1 MTSSKDAAVVSDGEG
16 LRRYLRQIQ
25 RLPML
30 EAHRELELSR
40 RWRSQHDDDAARQ
53 LVGSHLRLAA
63 KIALRYRGYGFPVSD
78 LISEGN
84 VGMMEAVRRF
94 DPELGFRFACYA
106 RWWVR
111 AAIRAYILRSWSLVK
126 IGTTVQQR
134 RLFFHL
140 RRLES
145 KMQIVMHDADLLPG
159 HVTAIAHTLG
169 VPEQA
174 VVDMHRRLGGKDR
187 SLEAPMHPDR
197 EGTWED
203 SLADSSDLESE
214 VGQREERA
222 VQRAM
227 LPAALGTLDQRQRH
241 ILIERRLKERPAK
254 LEKLADHYGVSAER
268 IRQIEN
274 RAFEKLRKAMR
285 LQMLPPIERQAE
297 CGRTAL

>member
-30 EAHRELELSR
+30 EAHQELELSR

-53 LVGSHLRLAA
+53 LVGSHLRLVA
-63 KIALRYRGYGFPVSD
+63 KIALRYRGYGFPVWD

-134 RLFFHL
+134 RLFYHL

-145 KMQIVMHDADLLPG
+145 KMQIVMHDTDLMPN

-203 SLADSSDLESE
+203 SLADSSDLESA
-214 VGQREERA
+214 VSQREERA

-285 LQMLPPIERQAE
+285 LQMLPPLERQAE

>member
-25 RLPML
+25 NLPML
-30 EAHRELELSR
+30 EAHQELELSR

-53 LVGSHLRLAA
+53 LVGSHLRLVA

-145 KMQIVMHDADLLPG
+145 KLQIIMHDADLLPR

-187 SLEAPMHPDR
+187 SLDAPMHPDR
-197 EGTWED
+197 KGTWED
-203 SLADSSDLESE
+203 SLTDSSDLESAIS
-214 VGQREERA
+214 QREEMA

>member
-30 EAHRELELSR
+30 EAHQELELSR

-53 LVGSHLRLAA
+53 LVGSHLRLVA

-145 KMQIVMHDADLLPG
+145 KMQIIMHDADLLPG

-187 SLEAPMHPDR
+187 SLDAAMHPDR

-203 SLADSSDLESE
+203 SLTDSSDLESAIS
-214 VGQREERA
+214 QREEMA

-274 RAFEKLRKAMR
+274 RAFEKVRKAMR
-285 LQMLPPIERQAE
+285 LQMSPPNERQAE
-297 CGRTAL
+297 SRRAV

>member
-1 MTSSKDAAVVSDGEG
+1 MTSSKDAAVASDAEG
-16 LRRYLRQIQ
+16 LSRYLRQIQ
-25 RLPML
+25 SLPML
-30 EAHRELELSR
+30 DADQERELSR
-40 RWRSQHDDDAARQ
+40 RWRAQHDGDAARQ
-53 LVGSHLRLAA
+53 LVASHLRLVA
-63 KIALRYRGYGFPVSD
+63 KIAFRYRGYGFPVSD

-126 IGTTVQQR
+126 VGTTVQQK

-145 KMQIVMHDADLLPG
+145 KMQIVMHDADLLPS
-159 HVTAIAHTLG
+159 HVTTIADALG
-169 VPEQA
+169 VPKQA

-187 SLEAPMHPDR
+187 SLDAPMHPGR

-203 SLADSSDLESE
+203 SLADSSDLESA
-214 VGQREERA
+214 VTQREERA
-222 VQRAM
+222 VRRAM
-227 LPAALGTLDQRQRH
+227 LPTALGTLDQRQRH

-274 RAFEKLRKAMR
+274 RAFEKLRKAMQ

-297 CGRTAL
+297 CRRAAL

>member
-1 MTSSKDAAVVSDGEG
+1 MTSFNNAATVTDGEG
-16 LRRYLRQIQ
+16 LRRYLRRIQ

-30 EAHRELELSR
+30 DAHQELELSR

-53 LVGSHLRLAA
+53 LVASHLRLVA
-63 KIALRYRGYGFPVSD
+63 KIALRYRGFGLPVSD

-94 DPELGFRFACYA
+94 DPELGFRFASYA

-111 AAIRAYILRSWSLVK
+111 AAMQAYILRSWSLVR
-126 IGTTVQQR
+126 IGTTLQQK

-145 KMQIVMHDADLLPG
+145 KMQIVMHDADLLPDQ
-159 HVTAIAHTLG
+159 VTTIADILG

-187 SLEAPMHPDR
+187 SLDAPMHLDR

-203 SLADSSDLESE
+203 SLADSSDLESA
-214 VGQREERA
+214 VSQREEMA

-227 LPAALGTLDQRQRH
+227 LPAALGALDQRQRH
-241 ILIERRLKERPAK
+241 ILFERRLKERPAK
-254 LEKLADHYGVSAER
+254 LEKLAGHYGVSAER
-268 IRQIEN
+268 IRQIEK

-285 LQMLPPIERQAE
+285 SQMSPPNERQAE
-297 CGRTAL
+297 CGRAAL

>member
-1 MTSSKDAAVVSDGEG
+1 MTNFKDVAVVSDGEG
-16 LRRYLRQIQ
+16 LRRYLQQIQ
-25 RLPML
+25 TFPML

-40 RWRSQHDDDAARQ
+40 RWRSQHDEDAARQ
-53 LVGSHLRLAA
+53 LVGSHLRLVA
-63 KIALRYRGYGFPVSD
+63 KIALRYRGSGCPVSD

-84 VGMMEAVRRF
+84 VGMMEALRRF
-94 DPELGFRFACYA
+94 DPELGCRFAGYA

-111 AAIRAYILRSWSLVK
+111 AAIQAYILRSWSLVK
-126 IGTTVQQR
+126 IGTTLQQK

-159 HVTAIAHTLG
+159 HVTTIADILG

-187 SLEAPMHPDR
+187 SLDAPMHPDR
-197 EGTWED
+197 GGTWED
-203 SLADSSDLESE
+203 SLTDSSDLEFAVS
-214 VGQREERA
+214 QREEMA

-285 LQMLPPIERQAE
+285 LQMSPPNERQAE
-297 CGRTAL
+297 SRRAAL

>member
-25 RLPML
+25 KLPML
-30 EAHRELELSR
+30 EAHQELELSR

-53 LVGSHLRLAA
+53 LVGSHLRLVA

-145 KMQIVMHDADLLPG
+145 KMQIIMHDADLLPG

-187 SLEAPMHPDR
+187 SLDAPMHPDR

-203 SLADSSDLESE
+203 SLTDSSDLESAIS
-214 VGQREERA
+214 QREEMA

-285 LQMLPPIERQAE
+285 LQMLPPNERQAE

>member
-1 MTSSKDAAVVSDGEG
+1 MTNSKDAAVVSDGEG

-25 RLPML
+25 NLPML
-30 EAHRELELSR
+30 EAHQELELSR

-53 LVGSHLRLAA
+53 LVGSHLRLVA

-145 KMQIVMHDADLLPG
+145 KMQIIMHDADLLPG

-187 SLEAPMHPDR
+187 SLDAPMHPDR

-203 SLADSSDLESE
+203 LLADSSDLELAVS
-214 VGQREERA
+214 QREEMA
-222 VQRAM
+222 VQQSDAARRTRHLGSAAAAHSDRA
-227 LPAALGTLDQRQRH
+227 ATEGEAG
-241 ILIERRLKERPAK
+241 EA
-254 LEKLADHYGVSAER
+254 
-268 IRQIEN
+268 
-274 RAFEKLRKAMR
+274 
-285 LQMLPPIERQAE
+285 
-297 CGRTAL
+297 

>member
-25 RLPML
+25 NLPML
-30 EAHRELELSR
+30 EAHQELELSR

-145 KMQIVMHDADLLPG
+145 KMQIIMHDADLLPG

-187 SLEAPMHPDR
+187 SLDAPMHPDG

-203 SLADSSDLESE
+203 SLTDSSDLESAIS
-214 VGQREERA
+214 QREEMA

-274 RAFEKLRKAMR
+274 RAFEKVRKAMR
-285 LQMLPPIERQAE
+285 LQMSPPNERQAE
-297 CGRTAL
+297 SRRVV

>member
-1 MTSSKDAAVVSDGEG
+1 MTSFNNAATVTDGEG
-16 LRRYLRQIQ
+16 LRRYLRRIQ

-30 EAHRELELSR
+30 DADRELELSR
-40 RWRSQHDDDAARQ
+40 RWRSQHDDDAAQQ
-53 LVGSHLRLAA
+53 LVASHLRLVA
-63 KIALRYRGYGFPVSD
+63 KIALRYRGFGLPVSD

-94 DPELGFRFACYA
+94 DPELGFRFASYA

-111 AAIRAYILRSWSLVK
+111 AAMQAYILRSWSLVR
-126 IGTTVQQR
+126 IGTTLQQK

-145 KMQIVMHDADLLPG
+145 KMQIVMHDADLLPDQ
-159 HVTAIAHTLG
+159 VTTIADILG
-169 VPEQA
+169 VPGQA

-187 SLEAPMHPDR
+187 SLDAPMHPDR

-203 SLADSSDLESE
+203 SLIDSSDLESA
-214 VGQREERA
+214 VSQREEMA

-227 LPAALGTLDQRQRH
+227 LPAALGALDQRQRH

-254 LEKLADHYGVSAER
+254 LENLADHYGVSAER
-268 IRQIEN
+268 IRQIEK

-285 LQMLPPIERQAE
+285 SQMSPPNERQAE
-297 CGRTAL
+297 CGRAAL

>member
-1 MTSSKDAAVVSDGEG
+1 MTSSKDAAAVSDGEG

-25 RLPML
+25 NLPML
-30 EAHRELELSR
+30 EAHQELELSR

-126 IGTTVQQR
+126 IGTTVQQK

-145 KMQIVMHDADLLPG
+145 KMQIIMHDADLLPG

-187 SLEAPMHPDR
+187 SLDAPMQPDR

-203 SLADSSDLESE
+203 SLADSSDLESA
-214 VGQREERA
+214 VSQREERA

-227 LPAALGTLDQRQRH
+227 LPAALDTLDQRQRH

>member
-1 MTSSKDAAVVSDGEG
+1 MTNSKDAAVVSDGEG

-30 EAHRELELSR
+30 EAHQELELSR
-40 RWRSQHDDDAARQ
+40 RWRSQHDDDAAWQ
-53 LVGSHLRLAA
+53 LVGSHLRLVA
-63 KIALRYRGYGFPVSD
+63 KIALRYRGYGLPVSD

-145 KMQIVMHDADLLPG
+145 KMQIVMHDADLMPN

-187 SLEAPMHPDR
+187 SLDAPMHPDR
-197 EGTWED
+197 DGTWED
-203 SLADSSDLESE
+203 SITDSSDLESAIS
-214 VGQREERA
+214 QREEMA

-297 CGRTAL
+297 CGRAAP

>member
-1 MTSSKDAAVVSDGEG
+1 MTSSKDAAVVSDGDG
-16 LRRYLRQIQ
+16 FRRYLGQIQ
-25 RLPML
+25 KLPML
-30 EAHRELELSR
+30 EAHQELELSR

-53 LVGSHLRLAA
+53 LVGSHLRLVA
-63 KIALRYRGYGFPVSD
+63 KIAHRYRGYGFPVSD

-126 IGTTVQQR
+126 IGTTVHQR

-145 KMQIVMHDADLLPG
+145 KLQIIMHDADLLPR
-159 HVTAIAHTLG
+159 HVTSIAHTLG

-187 SLEAPMHPDR
+187 SLDAPMHPDR

-203 SLADSSDLESE
+203 SLTDSSDLESAIS
-214 VGQREERA
+214 QREEMA

-297 CGRTAL
+297 CGRAAP

>member
-25 RLPML
+25 NLPML
-30 EAHRELELSR
+30 EAHQELELSR
-40 RWRSQHDDDAARQ
+40 RWRSQHDDDAARR

-145 KMQIVMHDADLLPG
+145 KMQIIMHDADLLPG

-187 SLEAPMHPDR
+187 SLDAPMHPDG

-203 SLADSSDLESE
+203 SLTDSSDLESAIS
-214 VGQREERA
+214 QREEMA

-274 RAFEKLRKAMR
+274 RAFEKVRKAMR
-285 LQMLPPIERQAE
+285 LQMSPPNERQAE
-297 CGRTAL
+297 SRRAV

>member
-25 RLPML
+25 NLPML
-30 EAHRELELSR
+30 EAHQELELSR

-145 KMQIVMHDADLLPG
+145 KMQIIMHDADLLPG

-187 SLEAPMHPDR
+187 SLDAPMHPDG

-203 SLADSSDLESE
+203 SLTDSSDLESAIS
-214 VGQREERA
+214 QREEMA

-274 RAFEKLRKAMR
+274 RAFEKVRKAMR
-285 LQMLPPIERQAE
+285 LQMSPPNERQAE
-297 CGRTAL
+297 SRRAV

>member
-1 MTSSKDAAVVSDGEG
+1 MTSFNNAATVTDGEG
-16 LRRYLRQIQ
+16 LRRYLRRIQ

-30 EAHRELELSR
+30 DADQELELSR

-53 LVGSHLRLAA
+53 LVASHLRLVA
-63 KIALRYRGYGFPVSD
+63 KIALRYRGFGLPVSD

-94 DPELGFRFACYA
+94 DPELGFRFASYA

-111 AAIRAYILRSWSLVK
+111 AAMQAYILRSWSLVR
-126 IGTTVQQR
+126 IGTTLQQK

-145 KMQIVMHDADLLPG
+145 KMQIVMHDADLLPDQ
-159 HVTAIAHTLG
+159 VTTIADILG

-187 SLEAPMHPDR
+187 SLDAPMHPDR

-203 SLADSSDLESE
+203 SLADSSDLESA
-214 VGQREERA
+214 VSQREEMA

-227 LPAALGTLDQRQRH
+227 LPAALGALDQRQRH
-241 ILIERRLKERPAK
+241 ILFERRLKERPAK
-254 LEKLADHYGVSAER
+254 LEKLAGHYGVSAER
-268 IRQIEN
+268 IRQIEK

-285 LQMLPPIERQAE
+285 SQMSPPNERQAE
-297 CGRTAL
+297 CGRAAL

>member
-1 MTSSKDAAVVSDGEG
+1 MTNSKDAAVVSDGEG
-16 LRRYLRQIQ
+16 LRRYLRRIQ

-30 EAHRELELSR
+30 EAHQELELSR
-40 RWRSQHDDDAARQ
+40 RWRSQHDDDAAWQ
-53 LVGSHLRLAA
+53 LVGSHLRLVA
-63 KIALRYRGYGFPVSD
+63 KIALHYRGYGLPVSD

-126 IGTTVQQR
+126 IGTTVQHK
-134 RLFFHL
+134 RLFYHL

-159 HVTAIAHTLG
+159 HVTTIADVLR

-187 SLEAPMHPDR
+187 SLDAPMHPDR
-197 EGTWED
+197 KGTWKD
-203 SLADSSDLESE
+203 SLADSSDLESA
-214 VGQREERA
+214 VSQREERA

-285 LQMLPPIERQAE
+285 VQRLPPIERQAE
-297 CGRTAL
+297 CGRAAP